1 MMYTLIWPL
10 KLAAF
15 ALVLA
20 LPVRAAPAEASSC
33 YDDWSDA
40 APVML
45 QEKLLGTREL
55 HELARQRL
63 PGNLVHITL
72 CQEGS
77 RYVYR
82 LLMRDPRGRLNTVTV
97 DARKPIEH

>member
-1 MMYTLIWPL
+1 MYVLISFL

-33 YDDWSDA
+33 FDDWSDA

-45 QEKLLGTREL
+45 QEGLFGTKEL
-55 HELARQRL
+55 HALARQRL
-63 PGNLVHITL
+63 PGDLVRITL
-72 CQEGS
+72 CQEGD
-77 RYVYR
+77 RYIYR
-82 LLMRDPRGRLNTVTV
+82 LLMRDTRGRLNTVTV
-97 DARKPIEH
+97 DARKPFDH

>member
-1 MMYTLIWPL
+1 MYVLISLL
-10 KLAAF
+10 KLAVI

-20 LPVRAAPAEASSC
+20 LPARAAPAEASSC
-33 YDDWSDA
+33 FDDWSDA

-45 QEKLLGTREL
+45 QERLLGTKEL
-55 HELARQRL
+55 HELARRRL
-63 PGNLVHITL
+63 PGDLVHVTL

-82 LLMRDPRGRLNTVTV
+82 LLVRDARGRLNTVTV
-97 DARKPIEH
+97 DARKPFDR

>member
-1 MMYTLIWPL
+1 MHTLFCIL
-10 KLAAF
+10 KLAII

-20 LPVRAAPAEASSC
+20 LPARAAPAEAATC
-33 YDDWSDA
+33 FDDWSDA

-45 QEKLLGTREL
+45 QERLLGTKEL

-63 PGNLVHITL
+63 PGDLVRITL
-72 CQEGS
+72 CQDGS
-77 RYVYR
+77 RYIYR

-97 DARKPIEH
+97 DARTPFER